1 MKVKVK
7 KYSQA
12 QCDSFLTPIIKKMFP
27 RCLLCNAETQVAH
40 HFIKKSV
47 SSYLRYY
54 LPNLINLCTKC
65 HMRLHFNDEGLWN
78 GKIALTKGKEW
89 LDDLE
94 KHKKDYVKTDWVYYN
109 TVYAK
114 LQEQLSTF
122 DIDIKYQK

>member
-1 MKVKVK
+1 MKEKVK

-12 QCDSFLTPIIKKMFP
+12 QCDKLLTPIIKKLFP
-27 RCLLCNAETQVAH
+27 KCLLCGQPTGVAH

-54 LPNLINLCTKC
+54 LPNLINLCCSC
-65 HMRLHFNDEGLWN
+65 HFKLHFNDEGLWN
-78 GKIALTKGKEW
+78 GKIALMKGKDW

-109 TVYAK
+109 TIYQK
-114 LQEQLSTF
+114 LQDTLST
-122 DIDIKYQK
+122 